1 MKRFF
6 HTGMGLCAGVLLTL
20 SGHVTAAPSWD
31 TLLEPPQ
38 SKVSET
44 ARASTAEKTEKA
56 VAKTAADA
64 PSYVYLEPDQV
75 LAQLHGRLVDQY
87 ELEGELLLFPLRSLS
102 TLRFVGE
109 WVEVR
114 FEGLASRTLRANLQV
129 HYRILVDGQPV
140 RRMTLPLRLEHWVEV
155 WQARESFEREDR
167 VSLAKLESKAIE
179 TLQRRTAAI
188 SATED
193 LSQYEFARP
202 VSAGTALS
210 WRHLTPRLAVRQG
223 ALVDV
228 VAREG
233 LLSVSLKAQALED
246 GKIGET
252 IRLRNLQS
260 RREFAAQVTAEN
272 VLQIQL

>member
-1 MKRFF
+1 
-6 HTGMGLCAGVLLTL
+6 
-20 SGHVTAAPSWD
+20 
-31 TLLEPPQ
+31 
-38 SKVSET
+38 
-44 ARASTAEKTEKA
+44 
-56 VAKTAADA
+56 
-64 PSYVYLEPDQV
+64 V

-129 HYRILVDGQPV
+129 HYRILVDGQTV
-140 RRMTLPLRLEHWVEV
+140 RRMTLLLRLEHWVEV

-223 ALVDV
+223 AL
-228 VAREG
+228 
-233 LLSVSLKAQALED
+233 SVSLKAQALED